1 MVNKKIKAVKDIKT
15 PKAPRQPR
23 APRAQRQ
30 PAQPKK
36 APTQNVYIYSGGQG
50 GQPQVYS
57 NQAIQRQQVP
67 TQFYQQPIEN
77 PMMNLVTNQNLVPPE
92 PISSIPAPNIYTPQ
106 LERRDKVESY
116 TLKGLPVYKQ
126 TDTDSLFSKLYVEP
140 KSVETQTEIAE
151 EDMLERPEPSQTASE
166 IAIIPSKPVEEE
178 SLFSELFFTP
188 QSVNELESQRSNEPI
203 NWFSF
208 NPDYNMTEG
217 ELDYQTADAE
227 RRYREQ
233 QRYLGEIKDT
243 PARAEG
249 NILLFPE
256 QQQNELQARVE
267 PIGEQV
273 QLAEPRPIR
282 TRPIEIKPVRYDAEE
297 ELIIYPEFQAE
308 QKEVIQRPPKR
319 EVIQSDIQPEVKPQI
334 KPVRYEAEE
343 EIVEQ
348 PIFQAPKKEVI
359 QRPPKREVI
368 QPVLEKTPE
377 EQSEEEIK
385 QEIAKY
391 ERLMSKTKEFEKE
404 SEPAEK
410 IYKLG
415 ETPQELGQRAD
426 AVPEIQAEVSRNPV
440 GRPKKGEDFEPQP
453 DLELTPEEEGIR
465 MALYND
471 LTRDRKRDELAN
483 LIKPFLQENPWANE
497 LRDENGEKIARTSE
511 TLKDKKGNAI
521 KNKKG
526 TGDQQRDFN
535 KQELKSILD
544 KLVREKIKRERFVK

>member
-1 MVNKKIKAVKDIKT
+1 MVNKKIKAVKDIKP

-23 APRAQRQ
+23 AQRAQRQ

-67 TQFYQQPIEN
+67 IQFYQQPIEN

-116 TLKGLPVYKQ
+116 TLKGLPVYKKRIEEQ
-126 TDTDSLFSKLYVEP
+126 KPTEMESLFSKLYVEP

-151 EDMLERPEPSQTASE
+151 EDMLERLEPSKTPTAS
-166 IAIIPSKPVEEE
+166 AIIPSEPLEEE

-188 QSVNELESQRSNEPI
+188 PSVNELEPQRSNQSI

-217 ELDYQTADAE
+217 ELEYQTADAE

-243 PARAEG
+243 PASAEG

-256 QQQNELQARVE
+256 QQQNELQAIPLAVGGVIGGQVPLARVE
-267 PIGEQV
+267 PIEEQV

-282 TRPIEIKPVRYDAEE
+282 TRPIEIKPVRY
-297 ELIIYPEFQAE
+297 
-308 QKEVIQRPPKR
+308 
-319 EVIQSDIQPEVKPQI
+319 
-334 KPVRYEAEE
+334 EAEE
-343 EIVEQ
+343 EEEIEQ

-368 QPVLEKTPE
+368 QPVED
-377 EQSEEEIK
+377 EEEAIK
-385 QEIAKY
+385 QEVAQY

-415 ETPQELGQRAD
+415 ETPQELGQRAE

-453 DLELTPEEEGIR
+453 DLELTPDEEGMR

-471 LTRDRKRDELAN
+471 LTRDRNRDGLAN
-483 LIKPFLQENPWANE
+483 SIKPFLRENPWAKE
-497 LRDENGEKIARTSE
+497 LRDEKGEKLARTSE
-511 TLKDKKGNAI
+511 TLRDEKGNAI